1 MREPPTPPV
10 AHLDPSAVGAPTAAA
25 VATAAHASVGSE
37 RHEIERT
44 IDGAIEDATTLS
56 TFTRWRRALGALAQV
71 MADPEKTDQV
81 LVFSIYAN
89 AGSMPKR
96 IHRFFESPDG
106 RRLFEEHRAI
116 DSRTVDLDALAAL
129 PEGTLGHAYAD
140 FLRSRGLTPTVFD
153 NPPTEV
159 SDPRMQYVVQRLRQT
174 HDLWHVVTGHDTDPA
189 SEIALQAFTFAQV
202 RAPSSAILAAA
213 GTLRAKLAMPREPI
227 ARRVLRSMRSGM
239 RANPLPVFPW
249 EDHWSTPLVEV
260 RDMLG
265 IPRDGVHARTAA

>member
-1 MREPPTPPV
+1 MPE
-10 AHLDPSAVGAPTAAA
+10 PSATPSTHLRSKSVTAPKTATSKT
-25 VATAAHASVGSE
+25 TAKASA
-37 RHEIERT
+37 
-44 IDGAIEDATTLS
+44 IDGAIEDATTMSAYL
-56 TFTRWRRALGALAQV
+56 RWRHAFSALAQV
-71 MADPEKTDQV
+71 MADPAKTDQV

-96 IHRFFESPDG
+96 IHRFYESPDG
-106 RRLFEEHRAI
+106 RRLYEQHRTI

-129 PEGTLGHAYAD
+129 PVGTLGHAYAH

-202 RAPSSAILAAA
+202 RAPSSAILAAV
-213 GTLRAKLAMPREPI
+213 GTLRAKLAMPREPV
-227 ARRVLRSMRSGM
+227 ARRVLRSLMHGL
-239 RANPLPVFPW
+239 RANPLPAFPW

-260 RDMLG
+260 RELLG
-265 IPRDGVHARTAA
+265 IPRDGVPAPTAA

>member
-1 MREPPTPPV
+1 M
-10 AHLDPSAVGAPTAAA
+10 PSATPIARHATGVAA
-25 VATAAHASVGSE
+25 S
-37 RHEIERT
+37 T
-44 IDGAIEDATTLS
+44 INGVIEDATTLS
-56 TFTRWRRALGALAQV
+56 AFTRWRRAFRALAQV

-89 AGSMPKR
+89 AGSMPNR
-96 IHRFFESPDG
+96 IHRFLDSPEG
-106 RRLFEEHRAI
+106 RRLYEEHRTI
-116 DSRTVDLDALAAL
+116 DSRTVDLDALLAL
-129 PEGTLGHAYAD
+129 PEGTLGHAYAH

-174 HDLWHVVTGHDTDPA
+174 HDLWHVVTGHDTNPA

-202 RAPSSAILAAA
+202 RAPSSAILAMA
-213 GTLRAKLAMPREPI
+213 GMLRAKLAMPREPI
-227 ARRVLRSMRSGM
+227 ARSVLRSMMLGL

-260 RDMLG
+260 RETLG
-265 IPRDGVHARTAA
+265 IPRDGIRMAMGA